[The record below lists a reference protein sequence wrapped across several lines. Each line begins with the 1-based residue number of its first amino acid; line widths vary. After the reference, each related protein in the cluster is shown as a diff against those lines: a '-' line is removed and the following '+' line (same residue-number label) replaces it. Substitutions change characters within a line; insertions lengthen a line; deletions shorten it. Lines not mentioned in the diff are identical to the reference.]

1 MLKIGDHVRL
11 PNGFV
16 GIIKSEPKT
25 IVDKTYYRLHIPAI
39 VELSHY
45 YPEED
50 LTKLSDEE
58 VRDV

>member
-16 GIIKSEPKT
+16 GIIKSESKT
-25 IVDKTYYRLHIPAI
+25 EADKTYYRLHIPAI
-39 VELSHY
+39 IELSEY
-45 YPEED
+45 YVEKD
-50 LTKLSDEE
+50 LVKLSDEE